1 MSSIAEIN
9 TARLLRIGA
18 VVFVS
23 VAVLGTV
30 YRVTERRALAT
41 ETLVEALPLVEL
53 TVPSKGAK
61 TEGLELPATLQAYAE
76 APIYARTSGYLKSWK
91 VDIGAKVAKNEVLAE
106 IDAPDLD
113 QQVAQAQADFETATA
128 NAEIAEATN
137 RRWQQLLVS
146 EAVSPQDA
154 EEKSADARAKA
165 ALMRS
170 ARANLARLKDL
181 VSFKRIVAPFAGT
194 VTARN
199 TDVGALINAGQNS
212 GDALFRVAD
221 THVLRAYVNV
231 PADSAARI
239 HLKQKAKLTV
249 AGMAHVTFEAQV
261 TSFSQALDSSTRT
274 MQVQLEVNNAD
285 GKILVGSFANVH
297 FDIEGRDTLK
307 VPATALIFRSQ
318 GLMVASVNESNVVR
332 LKPVTVARDLG
343 TEVEILNGLDGQEKI
358 VANPPDSLLTGS
370 KVRVLQPKSR
380 PSHE

>member
-30 YRVTERRALAT
+30 YRVTERRALAA
-41 ETLVEALPLVEL
+41 ETLAEALPLVEL
-53 TVPSKGAK
+53 IVPSKGAK

-113 QQVAQAQADFETATA
+113 QQVAQAQADFDTATA

-154 EEKSADARAKA
+154 EEKAADARAKA

-307 VPATALIFRSQ
+307 IPATALIFRSQ

-358 VANPPDSLLTGS
+358 VANPPDSLITGS
-370 KVRVLQPKSR
+370 KVRVLPPKSR